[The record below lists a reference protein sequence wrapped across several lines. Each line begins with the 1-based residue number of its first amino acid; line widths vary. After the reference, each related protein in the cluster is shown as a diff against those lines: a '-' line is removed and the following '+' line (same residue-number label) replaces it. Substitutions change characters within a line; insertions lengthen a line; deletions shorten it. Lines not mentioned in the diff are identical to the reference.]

1 MAVVRRVRDAA
12 WHPSPVL
19 TDGTYDA
26 FVVDADGDG
35 EVDVVVLTLAITA
48 GEAKG
53 EVVEVRAAHLSHEAL
68 DLLAMPCILVVADGQ
83 PSVVF
88 D

>member
-1 MAVVRRVRDAA
+1 MLV
-12 WHPSPVL
+12 
-19 TDGTYDA
+19 DGTYDA

-35 EVDVVVLTLAITA
+35 DAAAALLTLTIIA
-48 GEAKG
+48 GAAKG
-53 EVVEVRAAHLSHEAL
+53 EVVEVRAAHLLHEPL

-83 PSVVF
+83 PTVVF

>member
-1 MAVVRRVRDAA
+1 MLA
-12 WHPSPVL
+12 
-19 TDGTYDA
+19 DGTYEA
-26 FVVDADGDG
+26 IVVDADDTSLDG
-35 EVDVVVLTLAITA
+35 SAVLSLAITA

-53 EVVEVRAAHLSHEAL
+53 EVVDVVSNRQHDPL
-68 DLLAMPCILVVADGQ
+68 DLLAMPCILVVAGGQ

>member
-1 MAVVRRVRDAA
+1 MLA
-12 WHPSPVL
+12 
-19 TDGTYDA
+19 DGTYEA
-26 FVVDADGDG
+26 IVVDADGDG
-35 EVDVVVLTLAITA
+35 HPDAIVLCLAITA

-53 EVVEVRAAHLSHEAL
+53 EVVEVQATQLHDPL
-68 DLLAMPCILVVADGQ
+68 DLLAMPCILVVVHGQ